1 MYELFKSNE
10 QDESLALIEGNMDY
24 EEAML
29 ALKVCSMPHCQI
41 ELSAIMPKFVEEFRR
56 IRKEIGIFAAHKYA
70 MAHSSYSLVA
80 TKHNKIITKFY

>member
-24 EEAML
+24 EEAMF

-41 ELSAIMPKFVEEFRR
+41 ELSAVMPKFVEEYRR
-56 IRKEIGIFAAHKYA
+56 IRKEIGIFAAHDYA
-70 MAHSSYSLVA
+70 MKHSSYSLVA
-80 TKHNKIITKFY
+80 TKHHNKITKYY